1 MSVATPSAPVKP
13 TPPQA
18 PSIGTSDQPAPAAD
32 AAAGSNMASP
42 EVVAAVRKLEALGAS
57 LQGSPASTKDGAAA
71 SKNPSTAKE
80 ADTAKP
86 AAKTAGSKQGLQSVS
101 DAGEE
106 QPETAAASQTA
117 AAGVPPKAPPTGGMS
132 GNLPLMVLL
141 LVAVV
146 GMAGWYF
153 ARGRKPVR
161 QAKKTLPTGVDRLAG
176 QPDGTE
182 KKKRSGRFEVR
193 I

>member
-57 LQGSPASTKDGAAA
+57 LQGNPASAKDGAAA
-71 SKNPSTAKE
+71 SKKPSTAKE

-86 AAKTAGSKQGLQSVS
+86 TAKAAGSKQAVQAVS
-101 DAGEE
+101 ATGDE

-117 AAGVPPKAPPTGGMS
+117 AAGLPPKATSTGGTS
-132 GNLPLMVLL
+132 SNLPLMVLL

-153 ARGRKPVR
+153 ARGRKPAR
-161 QAKKTLPTGVDRLAG
+161 QAEKPLPTGVDRLAG

-182 KKKRSGRFEVR
+182 KKKRAGRFEVR

>member
-18 PSIGTSDQPAPAAD
+18 PSIGSSDQPAPAAD

-42 EVVAAVRKLEALGAS
+42 EVVATVRKLEALGAS
-57 LQGSPASTKDGAAA
+57 LQGSLSSGKDGAAA
-71 SKNPSTAKE
+71 SKTPSTAKA
-80 ADTAKP
+80 ADTASP
-86 AAKTAGSKQGLQSVS
+86 ATKATGSKQGGAAVS
-101 DAGEE
+101 AAGEE

-117 AAGVPPKAPPTGGMS
+117 TAGLAPKAPATSGMS
-132 GNLPLMVLL
+132 NNLPLVVLL

-161 QAKKTLPTGVDRLAG
+161 QAEKPLPTGVDQLAG

>member
-18 PSIGTSDQPAPAAD
+18 PSIGNTDQAAPATD
-32 AAAGSNMASP
+32 AGAGSNMASP

-57 LQGSPASTKDGAAA
+57 LQGSPASTQDGAAA
-71 SKNPSTAKE
+71 SKKPSTGKE
-80 ADTAKP
+80 ADAAKPTAK
-86 AAKTAGSKQGLQSVS
+86 AAGSKQGVQAVS
-101 DAGEE
+101 EAGEE

-117 AAGVPPKAPPTGGMS
+117 AAGLPPKAPSTGGMS
-132 GNLPLMVLL
+132 SNLPLMVLL

-146 GMAGWYF
+146 GIAGWYF
-153 ARGRKPVR
+153 FRGRKPAR
-161 QAKKTLPTGVDRLAG
+161 QAEKPLPTGVDRLAG
-176 QPDGTE
+176 QSDGTE

>member
-18 PSIGTSDQPAPAAD
+18 PSIGNTDQAAPATD
-32 AAAGSNMASP
+32 AGAGSNMASP

-57 LQGSPASTKDGAAA
+57 LQGTTQDGAAA
-71 SKNPSTAKE
+71 SKKPSTGKE
-80 ADTAKP
+80 AEAAKPTAK
-86 AAKTAGSKQGLQSVS
+86 AAGSKQGVQAVS
-101 DAGEE
+101 EAGEE

-117 AAGVPPKAPPTGGMS
+117 AAGLPPKAPSTGGMS
-132 GNLPLMVLL
+132 SNLPLMVLL

-146 GMAGWYF
+146 GIAGWYF
-153 ARGRKPVR
+153 SRGRKPAR
-161 QAKKTLPTGVDRLAG
+161 QAEKPLPTGVDRLAG

>member
-42 EVVAAVRKLEALGAS
+42 EVVAAVRKLEALGSS
-57 LQGSPASTKDGAAA
+57 LQGGTASGKSGAAD
-71 SKNPSTAKE
+71 SKNPSTPKE
-80 ADTAKP
+80 ADAAKP
-86 AAKTAGSKQGLQSVS
+86 AAKAAGSKQGLQSVS

-106 QPETAAASQTA
+106 QPETATASQTA
-117 AAGVPPKAPPTGGMS
+117 AAGLPPKVPSTGGMNN
-132 GNLPLMVLL
+132 NLPLMVLL

-146 GMAGWYF
+146 GIAGWYF

-161 QAKKTLPTGVDRLAG
+161 QVEKPLPTGVDRLAG

>member
-13 TPPQA
+13 TPPQV

-32 AAAGSNMASP
+32 AAGGSNMASP

-57 LQGSPASTKDGAAA
+57 LQGSPASGKDGVAA

-86 AAKTAGSKQGLQSVS
+86 AAKASGNKQGVQAVS

-106 QPETAAASQTA
+106 QPEPAAAAQTA
-117 AAGVPPKAPPTGGMS
+117 TAGLSPKVAPTGGS
-132 GNLPLMVLL
+132 SSNLSLLVLL
-141 LVAVV
+141 VVAVI

-153 ARGRKPVR
+153 ARGRKPAR
-161 QAKKTLPTGVDRLAG
+161 QAEKPLPTGVDRLAG